1 MGILD
6 WFKNRQEQFDPD
18 HVSPEMMD
26 WAVEKAVTVTN
37 PKLKL
42 LPDCRKLLEPAIE
55 TTARFLRPQLLSLPA
70 AQLLAPGV
78 WSADPVLRAFF
89 VAPADIQQVLGDSDN
104 LRELFDN
111 HPEIDAA
118 YAALGMR
125 FKVQQVFGM
134 ALQGDT
140 VRRDVAQTSASF
152 SDHRARLCES
162 DERRLRRAIGVEIFE
177 YLLTQAMF
185 RIGEYREERQDL
197 QTSRSLMR
205 SRLRLLQ
212 QHGPGLG
219 SMLGEA
225 PAAKSEQARL
235 EAELLENERQMEALG
250 GGDSVLE
257 AELETLADVLGNPQR
272 YIHFDSKRLR
282 LSRMNLVV
290 GEGSTEEAFDIDFAV
305 AEVTG
310 STPTTRAFILV
321 RVLRADLPPP
331 KKLDIDDASRYL

>member
-111 HPEIDAA
+111 HPEIDASA

-219 SMLGEA
+219 IDAWRGA
-225 PAAKSEQARL
+225 GSEKRAGQA
-235 EAELLENERQMEALG
+235 G
-250 GGDSVLE
+250 G
-257 AELETLADVLGNPQR
+257 
-272 YIHFDSKRLR
+272 
-282 LSRMNLVV
+282 
-290 GEGSTEEAFDIDFAV
+290 
-305 AEVTG
+305 
-310 STPTTRAFILV
+310 
-321 RVLRADLPPP
+321 
-331 KKLDIDDASRYL
+331 